1 MTAALCTCAAIMTL
15 SACNSSKEVS
25 FQSGG
30 VKQTFA
36 SGHEATD
43 EAFPLPMY
51 PAAQPS
57 GSVGSQGDAN
67 DNSKFLMLTSQDAVS
82 KIGDFYEAEMKK
94 EGWNIVSLNTL
105 PSMINISAEKDNLE
119 GSVMVTG
126 DGENTTIKL
135 QVGNKVE
142 GVPSPSTAPN
152 ATDQLNPPTD

>member
-1 MTAALCTCAAIMTL
+1 MTAVLPACAAITL
-15 SACNSSKEVS
+15 LGACSASKEVS

-51 PAAQPS
+51 PSAKPA

-67 DNSKFLMLTSQDAVS
+67 DNSKLIMLTSQDAVS
-82 KIGDFYEAEMKK
+82 KIGDYYEAEMKK
-94 EGWNIVSLNTL
+94 DGWNIVSLNTL
-105 PSMINISAEKDNLE
+105 PSMVNISAEKDNLE
-119 GSVMVTG
+119 GNVMVTG
-126 DGENTTIKL
+126 DGENTTIQL

-142 GVPSPSTAPN
+142 GVPTPSTAPN